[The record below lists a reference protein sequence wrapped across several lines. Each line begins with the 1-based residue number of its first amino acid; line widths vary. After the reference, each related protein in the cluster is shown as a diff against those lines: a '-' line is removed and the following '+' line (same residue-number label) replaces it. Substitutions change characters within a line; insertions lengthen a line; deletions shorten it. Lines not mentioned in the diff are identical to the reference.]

1 MLIKF
6 LQAIYDNNTPL
17 PSDAEI
23 YHQLLEDTE
32 YFSIS
37 PQVYSQLKQQDQLNK
52 IPLLFQK
59 QFKESYNQVLLQNL
73 FIKNQ
78 TKEILSVF
86 DDLAIQAI
94 PLKGVFFSEKYFGDL
109 AARGTSDI
117 DLLIMPSDLR
127 KAIESVKK
135 LGYTVEEEC
144 SPNHFHCSFSKEL
157 PGSAIPLSVEIHWNI
172 LKEDTSNL
180 NIEEFFNEATPMDQ
194 YSHIKELSEYHTFYF
209 ICLHAWRHNL
219 DSMKHFI
226 DIVQIVHVLGDS
238 LDLDLLFKYA
248 ASHKTLKR
256 MERTLSIV
264 YHVFPHLEEIKKL
277 PLNRRTGLWWQYEA
291 IKSPT
296 YRNVKVYADF
306 FDYQFLSFDT
316 ARHRF
321 LAFSE
326 WVFPSRYDL
335 FVELGVEEGSN
346 VLPKEYIRLYKRRF
360 LGAIR
365 SMNRVVRNK
374 DKFSS

>member
-1 MLIKF
+1 MLINF

-17 PSDAEI
+17 PSDTEI
-23 YHQLLEDTE
+23 YHQLKGDIE

-37 PQVYSQLKQQDQLNK
+37 PQVYSQLKQQNQLDK
-52 IPLLFQK
+52 TPLLFQN
-59 QFKESYNQVLLQNL
+59 QLKESYNQVLLQNL

-78 TKEILSVF
+78 TKEILNAF
-86 DDLAIQAI
+86 DDLAIEAI

-127 KAIESVKK
+127 NAIESVKK
-135 LGYTVEEEC
+135 LGYIVEEEC

-180 NIEEFFNEATPMDQ
+180 NIEEFWNEAIPMSQ
-194 YSHIKELSEYHTFYF
+194 YSHIKELSDYHTFYF

-226 DIVQIVHVLGDS
+226 DIVQMVHVLGDS
-238 LDLDLLFKYA
+238 LDLDSLFRDA
-248 ASHKTLKR
+248 TSHKTLKR

-277 PLNRRTGLWWQYEA
+277 PINKRTGLWWQYEA
-291 IKSPT
+291 IKSST

-306 FDYQFLSFDT
+306 FDYQFFSFDT
-316 ARHRF
+316 VRHRF
-321 LAFSE
+321 LAFSQ
-326 WVFPSRYDL
+326 WISPTRNDL
-335 FVELGVEEGSN
+335 MTELGFEIKSKN
-346 VLPKEYIRLYKRRF
+346 LLIEYSRLYKRRF
-360 LGAIR
+360 LGVVK
-365 SMNRVVRNK
+365 SMK
-374 DKFSS
+374 E